1 MSNTH
6 KDYIGSKF
14 GMWLFL
20 FTEILLFGGLFI
32 LYSVY
37 LHRYPA
43 EFHTAGTELNVFF
56 GGGNTLAL
64 VTSSFTMALSI
75 SALQKGDKKLAMI
88 LLSITLA
95 MAFVFLVNKYFEWGA
110 KFHHG
115 IYPDSPA
122 LLERPKGEIIFFGLY
137 FVMTG
142 LHGIHVLVGA
152 VIIIIVLF
160 MIKNDRVNSN
170 DFVVLENTGLYWH
183 LVDLIW
189 IYLFPLFYLIL

>member
-6 KDYIGSKF
+6 KDYVGSKL

-32 LYSVY
+32 LYGVY
-37 LHRYPA
+37 LHKYPS
-43 EFHTAGTELNVFF
+43 EFHTAGSELNIFF

-142 LHGIHVLVGA
+142 LHGIHVIVGA
-152 VIIIIVLF
+152 VIIITVLF

-170 DFVVLENTGLYWH
+170 DFVILENTGLYWH